1 MLSVAQFTGRNKM
14 HVIDRPSKYSREYL
28 AKLFQYTLGEDI
40 GNAVSHI
47 VGSFFGLS
55 ALITL
60 TWVAARYGNWLDG
73 VAFITY
79 GISILFMFL
88 MSALYHSMVN
98 HTARSVFKKLDHISI
113 YILIVGSYAPYVFS
127 LLKTERAYVVFVLMT
142 VVMIIGIIFKSLYA
156 GKFKKTSTLIY
167 VIMGWGSLYL
177 LPQIII
183 DIPRT
188 GLIFMIASGMAYTSG
203 ALLYAFGR
211 FRYSHMVWHL
221 FVILGVVFMYI
232 SIAFFILQYR

>member
-1 MLSVAQFTGRNKM
+1 M
-14 HVIDRPSKYSREYL
+14 HVIDRPSKYSRDYL
-28 AKLFQYTLGEDI
+28 TKLFQYTLGEDI

-60 TWVAARYGNWLDG
+60 TWVAARYGNWVDG
-73 VAFITY
+73 IAFIVY
-79 GISILFMFL
+79 GLSILFMFL

-113 YILIVGSYAPYVFS
+113 YILIVGSYGPYVFS
-127 LLKTERAYVVFVLMT
+127 LLKTERAYIVFAIMAT
-142 VVMIIGIIFKSLYA
+142 VMVIGIIFKSLYA

-177 LPQIII
+177 LPQIVA
-183 DIPRT
+183 DIPKT
-188 GLIFMIASGMAYTSG
+188 GLVFLVSGGLAYTFG
-203 ALLYAFGR
+203 ALLYAFGK
-211 FRYSHMVWHL
+211 FKFSHMVWHL
-221 FVILGVVFMYI
+221 FVILGVVCMFI
-232 SIAFFILQYR
+232 SMAFFILQYR

>member
-1 MLSVAQFTGRNKM
+1 M
-14 HVIDRPSKYSREYL
+14 HVIDRPSKYSRDYL
-28 AKLFQYTLGEDI
+28 LKLYQYTLGEDI

-60 TWVAARYGNWLDG
+60 TWVSARYGNWLDSL
-73 VAFITY
+73 VFIIY
-79 GISILFMFL
+79 GLSILFMFL

-127 LLKTERAYVVFVLMT
+127 LLKTPRSYIIFIIMSI
-142 VVMIIGIIFKSLYA
+142 VMIIGIIFKSLYA

-167 VIMGWGSLYL
+167 LIMGWGSLYL
-177 LPQIII
+177 LPQIITQLST
-183 DIPRT
+183 T
-188 GLIFMIASGMAYTSG
+188 GVMFMIASGSVYTIG
-203 ALLYAFGR
+203 AVLYAFGR
-211 FRYSHMVWHL
+211 FKFAHMVWHL
-221 FVILGVVFMYI
+221 FVILGVVFMFL